1 MLRVEDHRDIV
12 EVTKNACSEWRCI
25 GDNLGF
31 TYDELSDITRV
42 PGQHDNKGYYATML
56 RRWLDWA
63 LPNHNFP
70 TVQDLSSALRKAGKE
85 RQAND
90 LRLKYG
96 ISETNLSP
104 TKNCSALVPMRD
116 KGETKH

>member
-1 MLRVEDHRDIV
+1 M
-12 EVTKNACSEWRCI
+12 TKNASSEWNSI
-25 GDNLGF
+25 GHNLGF

-42 PGQHDNKGYYATML
+42 PGQHDDKGYYATML

-85 RQAND
+85 RQVFA
-90 LRLKYG
+90 LSQKYC
-96 ISETNLSP
+96 ISETNISP
-104 TKNCSALVPMRD
+104 TKNCSALVPRRD
-116 KGETKH
+116 KGET